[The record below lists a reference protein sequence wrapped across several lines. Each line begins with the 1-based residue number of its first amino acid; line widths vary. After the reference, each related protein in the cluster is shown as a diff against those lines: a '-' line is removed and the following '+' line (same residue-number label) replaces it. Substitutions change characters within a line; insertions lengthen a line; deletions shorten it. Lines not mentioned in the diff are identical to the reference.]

1 MRDETGLPELLIS
14 DKINRKNDLTNY
26 SYVRYQ
32 RGTLV
37 NQSGSYNYY
46 LTAAPY
52 GEYYGGMRNYSFANF
67 DNYSHLFYRA
77 GADGLI
83 VLSIYNPGSLVY
95 ITLFSY
101 IFTFFSILFLVI
113 YLLIRG
119 TSYGFRIYQNF
130 KGRIQIT
137 VISIVVVSLVLLG
150 ATTITYI
157 VGNYTQAQN
166 ARIKEKLNSLIVLIE
181 NELGERKGFGTELT
195 DDLAYASNQLAHTLA
210 VDFNIYNS
218 DGGLLYS
225 SQPTIYEQDIIAPLM
240 NRAALTQLKN
250 NQKAVYLQNEK
261 IGSLQYIAAYESVRN
276 SENQAIGY
284 LNLPYFARESDLK
297 KEISSFLVALINIY
311 VLLFSFA
318 VGATFI
324 ISNRITRPLRIIQ
337 LGLKRTQLG
346 KSNEPLVWKRKDEI
360 GSLVNEYNRM
370 LEELQNSADRLAKSE
385 RESAWREMAKQVA
398 HEIKNPLTPMKL
410 SVQHL
415 QRAWKDNHPQ
425 LHQIV
430 ERISQT
436 LIEQIETLSSIATAF
451 SDFAKMP
458 KAENAMLHL
467 EKIIETTVNLYSETE
482 NIKINY
488 NASANKDLLL
498 YADKDQLL
506 RVFSNLIKNAT
517 QSIPPEREGQVN
529 VEIETTPDH
538 YIVAIKDNGTGISEE
553 QVKKIFVPNFTTKTG
568 GTGLGLA
575 MVKSMVESM
584 EGIVW
589 FETVDGEGTTFF
601 VKLNKYRV

>member
-1 MRDETGLPELLIS
+1 M
-14 DKINRKNDLTNY
+14 
-26 SYVRYQ
+26 
-32 RGTLV
+32 
-37 NQSGSYNYY
+37 
-46 LTAAPY
+46 
-52 GEYYGGMRNYSFANF
+52 
-67 DNYSHLFYRA
+67 
-77 GADGLI
+77 
-83 VLSIYNPGSLVY
+83 
-95 ITLFSY
+95 
-101 IFTFFSILFLVI
+101 
-113 YLLIRG
+113 
-119 TSYGFRIYQNF
+119 
-130 KGRIQIT
+130 
-137 VISIVVVSLVLLG
+137 
-150 ATTITYI
+150 
-157 VGNYTQAQN
+157 
-166 ARIKEKLNSLIVLIE
+166 
-181 NELGERKGFGTELT
+181 
-195 DDLAYASNQLAHTLA
+195 
-210 VDFNIYNS
+210 
-218 DGGLLYS
+218 
-225 SQPTIYEQDIIAPLM
+225 
-240 NRAALTQLKN
+240 
-250 NQKAVYLQNEK
+250 
-261 IGSLQYIAAYESVRN
+261 
-276 SENQAIGY
+276 
-284 LNLPYFARESDLK
+284 
-297 KEISSFLVALINIY
+297 
-311 VLLFSFA
+311 LLFSFA